1 MGWDAKNTNTTTNA
15 FTTSELVAHVWFLNI
30 FYYVV
35 NVANCIVIA
44 CCRSDDNVFFYG
56 IFHGHDG
63 GRVAAIAA
71 QRFPADLLLGQVSG
85 QVQDSHIIEL
95 IRQVRLFFLQ
105 FYFTSHNF
113 IIN

>member
-1 MGWDAKNTNTTTNA
+1 MVL
-15 FTTSELVAHVWFLNI
+15 FFI
-30 FYYVV
+30 FFNYVV
-35 NVANCIVIA
+35 DVAKCIVIA

-95 IRQVRLFFLQ
+95 IRQVRVFFVQL
-105 FYFTSHNF
+105 YFTSHNF